1 MSPSIKDE
9 MVLKVADLISVP
21 LGALNRANA
30 IVASNIEGDRH
41 VLDACQVVLFSLSNK
56 WVIRPIIDI
65 LLEASCKRILLSVV
79 LLSFGLPIPGVC
91 IGR

>member
-21 LGALNRANA
+21 LGTLNRANA
-30 IVASNIEGDRH
+30 IVASNVEGDRH
-41 VLDACQVVLFSLSNK
+41 VLDARQVVLFSLSNK
-56 WVIRPIIDI
+56 WIVRPIFDI

-79 LLSFGLPIPGVC
+79 FLSLRFPIPGVC
-91 IGR
+91 IRR